1 MKDNEVYLV
10 FQLIQETIDCSYSDI
25 YPDQAVEFFKA
36 FHSETK
42 IRNRARLGDV
52 LLFEQDGTILATGA
66 LVKNKIE
73 GVFVKPDF
81 HGQGIG
87 RNIMGELEKL
97 ASSHG
102 FAEVELH
109 ISLPSKKF
117 YDAMAYETL
126 EECQDI
132 VASGQYLKYWKA
144 RKKLYAGL

>member
-1 MKDNEVYLV
+1 MMIRSMKDNEVYLV

-102 FAEVELH
+102 FASRKMT
-109 ISLPSKKF
+109 ISIIIPISPNTLVMVNLPSP
-117 YDAMAYETL
+117 TRP
-126 EECQDI
+126 
-132 VASGQYLKYWKA
+132 ASKHFP
-144 RKKLYAGL
+144 